1 MAKNKAEVRPDETPK
16 KQYGVGTGTNRRKV
30 DWDAV
35 ERDYRTTQMT
45 LRELGDK
52 HGCDHTAVKRKAD
65 KLGWSRDLGSAVR
78 QATNA
83 ALIEATVATV
93 ATAAQQSITNTVLV
107 AAEVNKQ
114 VILGHRSDLTKLRET
129 AHSLLHELTVASLLA
144 EDQEI
149 LAQVL
154 AGSGA
159 EPVDE
164 ARARAA
170 VQKALS
176 IPSRVSSIKALVESF
191 DKLHVGERRAFGI
204 RDESE
209 DDPKD
214 KPQKRVLL
222 EFIDA
227 QVK

>member
-1 MAKNKAEVRPDETPK
+1 MAQTKAQPRPKNPASKAKGDGAT
-16 KQYGVGTGTNRRKV
+16 RRSI

-35 ERDYRTTQMT
+35 ERDYRTAKFTV
-45 LRELGDK
+45 RELAEK
-52 HGCDHTAVKRKAD
+52 HGVSHQAISKRSISKE
-65 KLGWSRDLGSAVR
+65 WTQDLALQIK

-83 ALIEATVATV
+83 RLVADLVDKEV
-93 ATAAQQSITNTVLV
+93 ASGGHAVANTVLV

-114 VILGHRSDLTKLRET
+114 VILGHRQDLTSLR
-129 AHSLLHELTVASLLA
+129 ASAQSLLHELTVASLLA

-149 LAQVL
+149 LSQVL

-159 EPVDE
+159 EPLDE

-176 IPSRVSSIKALVESF
+176 LPGRVSSIKSLVDSF
-191 DKLHVGERRAFGI
+191 DKLHLGERRAFGI
-204 RDESE
+204 ADETTP
-209 DDPKD
+209 DPQD
-214 KPQKRVLL
+214 KPQKRVVL

-227 QVK
+227 KVK

>member
-1 MAKNKAEVRPDETPK
+1 MAKPQAEPRPK
-16 KQYGVGTGTNRRKV
+16 KPARQPAGIAAGRKRV
-30 DWDAV
+30 DWEAV
-35 ERDYRTTQMT
+35 ERDYRASQMT
-45 LRELGDK
+45 LREMGDK
-52 HGCDHTAVKRKAD
+52 HGCTHGAIAQKAKKD
-65 KLGWSRDLGSAVR
+65 GWSRDLTPAIQ

-83 ALIEATVATV
+83 KLIEAALTTAVNGAT
-93 ATAAQQSITNTVLV
+93 QELTNTVLAV
-107 AAEVNKQ
+107 AEVNSR
-114 VILGHRSDLTKLRET
+114 VILGHRSDLTQLRSA
-129 AHSLLHELTVASLLA
+129 AHSLLHELTVSALLA

-204 RDESE
+204 KDESE